1 MEKSELKNELDKSI
15 RTYIFIVE
23 KMSKIGGNP
32 DVFVDDKHISYYKN
46 SDNFQVYFDIIYTFK
61 EIETLD
67 DVKNIIESLEKEH
80 YEVFREYT
88 FNKSGK
94 LIKKNIFNRPDDTCC
109 FLRGMELDSENHILK
124 ISMGQEFDV
133 YES

>member
-1 MEKSELKNELDKSI
+1 MEKSELKSELDKSI
-15 RTYIFIVE
+15 IAYTYIIE
-23 KMSKIGGNP
+23 KMSKIWGNP
-32 DVFVDDKHISYYKN
+32 NIFVDDKHISYYKN

-61 EIETLD
+61 GIESLD
-67 DVKNIIESLEKEH
+67 DVKNVIESLEKEH
-80 YEVFREYT
+80 FEVFRKYT

-94 LIKKNIFNRPDDTCC
+94 LIKKNIDFRPDDTCC

-124 ISMGQEFDV
+124 ISMGQDFDV

>member
-1 MEKSELKNELDKSI
+1 MEKSELKSELDKSI
-15 RTYIFIVE
+15 IAYIYIIE
-23 KMSKIGGNP
+23 KMSKIWGNP
-32 DVFVDDKHISYYKN
+32 NIFVDDKHISYYKN

-61 EIETLD
+61 EIESLD
-67 DVKNIIESLEKEH
+67 DVKNVIESLEKEH
-80 YEVFREYT
+80 YNVFSNYT

-94 LIKKNIFNRPDDTCC
+94 LIKRGIFNRPDDTCC

-124 ISMGQEFDV
+124 VSLGQEFDV